1 MTSQGPIELYRSWKR
16 TYADIGCVF
25 ARLMAT
31 KPPPGYAEAVV
42 AGSDP
47 STIGREVA
55 TRIAAF
61 VDDPEIFAAAL
72 VLPDVND
79 LPTLTKMALA
89 LASEPLWTITR
100 WIISGT
106 PIGDV
111 VAFNLVRE
119 IPKADGG
126 TCLSESLALAPFSE
140 FPKTRRAPVTAL
152 EIFVGTAPAHQPTG
166 DPTVKAH
173 LADFNIEGLPAP
185 SIYQLMWDGS
195 KTGRLKS
202 LGGVDDLRA
211 KAKVTFAIP
220 VSVASLIGCM
230 P

>member
-1 MTSQGPIELYRSWKR
+1 MSQGPIDLYRSWKR
-16 TYADIGCVF
+16 TRADIGCVF

-31 KPPPGYAEAVV
+31 KATPGYGEVVV

-47 STIGREVA
+47 PMVAREVA
-55 TRIAAF
+55 TQIKTF
-61 VDDPEIFAAAL
+61 VDDPQVFGAAL

-79 LPTLTKMALA
+79 LPTLTKMALE
-89 LASEPLWTITR
+89 LASEPLWTVTR
-100 WIISGT
+100 RIISGT

-111 VAFNLVRE
+111 LAFNVVRE
-119 IPKADGG
+119 ISKADGG
-126 TCLSESLALAPFSE
+126 TCPSEALALGPFSE

-152 EIFVGTAPAHQPTG
+152 EIFVGTAPTHQPTG
-166 DPTVKAH
+166 EPTVKAH
-173 LADFNIEGLPAP
+173 LADFNIEGLPA
-185 SIYQLMWDGS
+185 SSTFQLMWDGS

-220 VSVASLIGCM
+220 MSVAALIGCVS
-230 P
+230 

>member
-1 MTSQGPIELYRSWKR
+1 MSQGPIDLYRSWKR

-31 KPPPGYAEAVV
+31 KPPPGYGEAVV

-47 STIGREVA
+47 STIAREIA
-55 TRIAAF
+55 TRIATF
-61 VDDPEIFAAAL
+61 VDDPLSFAAAL
-72 VLPDVND
+72 VFPDVND

-89 LASEPLWTITR
+89 LASQPLWTVTR
-100 WIISGT
+100 RIIPGT

-111 VAFNLVRE
+111 VAFNVVRE

-126 TCLSESLALAPFSE
+126 TCPSESLVLGPFSD

-152 EIFVGTAPAHQPTG
+152 EIFVGTAPTHQPTG
-166 DPTVKAH
+166 EPTVKAH
-173 LADFNIEGLPAP
+173 LADFNIEGLPAA
-185 SIYQLMWDGS
+185 STFQLMWDGS

-202 LGGVDDLRA
+202 LDGIDDLRA

-220 VSVASLIGCM
+220 MSVAALIGCV